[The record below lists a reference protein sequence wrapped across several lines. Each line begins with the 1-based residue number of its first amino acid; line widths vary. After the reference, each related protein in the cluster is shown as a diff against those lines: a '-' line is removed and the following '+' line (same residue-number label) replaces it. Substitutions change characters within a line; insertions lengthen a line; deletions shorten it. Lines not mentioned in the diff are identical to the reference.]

1 MKKIIILLFL
11 SIAFLQQSQAQDN
24 WYYGQAMTDLTDPN
38 TNFVMSAKS
47 IDPVFDGENNYFVV
61 KFLTTRTSDL
71 ITDYEKSINKPF
83 IPSNKSDI
91 GLSNVQNLDQTNPAN
106 IVQNSSYRF
115 VTDAEKA
122 TWDSKLSVEVDGSV
136 TNEIQGLTLSGNL
149 LGITGGNTV
158 ALPTYTN
165 VNLTAGNGISITGT
179 YPNLTISVT
188 PPTITT
194 PVSRTLNSNFTVSTT
209 KTAIVSYSVACSAT
223 NPLLVGTS
231 SAMAYL
237 EYSLNGGSTW
247 ILPSQSGNSNGV
259 GVAVAIQLTNTQ
271 TGTLTATI
279 PANALVRIRT
289 VTSGTAT
296 VTYITGTEATY

>member
-1 MKKIIILLFL
+1 M
-11 SIAFLQQSQAQDN
+11 
-24 WYYGQAMTDLTDPN
+24 
-38 TNFVMSAKS
+38 
-47 IDPVFDGENNYFVV
+47 
-61 KFLTTRTSDL
+61 
-71 ITDYEKSINKPF
+71 
-83 IPSNKSDI
+83 
-91 GLSNVQNLDQTNPAN
+91 
-106 IVQNSSYRF
+106 
-115 VTDAEKA
+115 
-122 TWDSKLSVEVDGSV
+122 
-136 TNEIQGLTLSGNL
+136 
-149 LGITGGNTV
+149 
-158 ALPTYTN
+158 
-165 VNLTAGNGISITGT
+165 
-179 YPNLTISVT
+179 TISVS